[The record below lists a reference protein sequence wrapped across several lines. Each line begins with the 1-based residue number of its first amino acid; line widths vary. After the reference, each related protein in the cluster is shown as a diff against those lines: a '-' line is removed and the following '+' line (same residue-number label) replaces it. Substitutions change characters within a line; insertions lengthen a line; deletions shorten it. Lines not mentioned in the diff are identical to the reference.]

1 MGDFGPD
8 FGPDF
13 GSDNFGVPGSGT
25 SSATLNTYLMDV
37 QRFLAESKQDL
48 LDPQDIITYIN
59 RARREV
65 ALRTQCIRV
74 LTPIT
79 GAVIGGV
86 VTAGGSAYS
95 STPTITLT
103 PPDFPSGQGP
113 FPNGSQGGTI
123 TALVAGGTITGVN
136 VGYGGA
142 GYWQPSFSI
151 TDATGTGASI
161 TPVLSTVNQL
171 NQGQEV
177 YKFSQANLA
186 PFPGVKSIYG
196 IQSVSLLYSG
206 FRYSLICYSF
216 SVYQAQIRI
225 WAQQWQYVPCVC
237 AQYGQ
242 GAAGSFYMY
251 PIPSQPYQMEWDC
264 YCLPQDLLTDNSVEA
279 IPDPWTDA
287 VAYWAAH
294 LCFNSLMNFN
304 AAKYYEDQ
312 FNRRLLTYSN
322 AARVS
327 RATSQYGRYGGG
339 S

>member
-1 MGDFGPD
+1 MPM
-8 FGPDF
+8 
-13 GSDNFGVPGSGT
+13 
-25 SSATLNTYLMDV
+25 TLNNYLEDV
-37 QRFLAESKQDL
+37 QTFLRDSKQDL
-48 LDPQDIITYIN
+48 LDPQDIIKYIN
-59 RARREV
+59 RARREI
-65 ALRTQCIRV
+65 AIRTQCIRV

-79 GAVIGGV
+79 GAVIGGSV
-86 VTAGGSAYS
+86 VAGGSAYS

-103 PPDFPSGQGP
+103 APDFPSGAGP

-123 TALVAGGTITGVN
+123 TAVVSGGSITGVN

-151 TDATGTGASI
+151 TDATGHGASV

-177 YKFSQANLA
+177 YNFSQADLS
-186 PFPGVKSIYG
+186 PCPGVQSIYA
-196 IQSVSLLYSG
+196 IQSVSILYSG

-216 SVYQAQIRI
+216 STYQALVRI

-242 GAAGSFYMY
+242 GVNGSFYMY
-251 PIPSQPYQMEWDC
+251 PVPSQAYQMEWDC
-264 YCLPQDLLTDNSVEA
+264 YCLPQDLTTDLSVEA
-279 IPDPWTDA
+279 LPDPWTDA
-287 VAYWAAH
+287 VAYFAAH
-294 LCFNSLMNFN
+294 LCYLSLQNFN
-304 AAKYYEDQ
+304 AARFWEDQ
-312 FNRRLLTYSN
+312 FNRRCLGYSS

-327 RATSQYGRYGGG
+327 RATNPYGRYGGG

>member
-1 MGDFGPD
+1 M
-8 FGPDF
+8 
-13 GSDNFGVPGSGT
+13 
-25 SSATLNTYLMDV
+25 TLNNYLQDT
-37 QRFLAESKQDL
+37 QRFLAEGKQDL
-48 LDPQDIITYIN
+48 LDPEDIITFIN
-59 RARREV
+59 RARREI

-79 GAVIGGV
+79 GAVIGGSV
-86 VTAGGSAYS
+86 VSGGSGYS

-103 PPDFPSGQGP
+103 PPDFPSGALP

-123 TALVAGGTITGVN
+123 SAVVSGGSITGIN

-142 GYWQPSFSI
+142 GYWQPAFSI
-151 TDATGTGASI
+151 TDATGTGATV
-161 TPVLSTVNQL
+161 TPILTTQINQL

-177 YKFSQANLA
+177 YKFSQADLS

-216 SVYQAQIRI
+216 STYQALIRI

-242 GAAGSFYMY
+242 GVNGSFYMY
-251 PIPSQPYQMEWDC
+251 PVPSQAYQMEWDS
-264 YCLPQDLLTDNSVEA
+264 YCLPQDLITDLSVEV

-294 LCFNSLMNFN
+294 LCYLSIQNFN
-304 AAKYYEDQ
+304 AAKYYEDM

-327 RATSQYGRYGGG
+327 RVTNPYGRYSGGG
-339 S
+339 G

>member
-1 MGDFGPD
+1 MPM
-8 FGPDF
+8 
-13 GSDNFGVPGSGT
+13 T
-25 SSATLNTYLMDV
+25 LSSYLADT
-37 QRFLAESKQDL
+37 QTFLADAKQDL
-48 LDPQDIITYIN
+48 LDPEDIIKYIN
-59 RARREV
+59 RARREI

-79 GAVIGGV
+79 GAVIGGSV
-86 VTAGGSAYS
+86 VSGGSAYS

-103 PPDFPSGQGP
+103 PPDFPSGAGP

-123 TALVAGGTITGVN
+123 TAIVSGGSITGIN

-151 TDATGTGASI
+151 TDATGRGASI
-161 TPVLSTVNQL
+161 TPVINTSTFSQINQL

-177 YKFSQANLA
+177 YNFSQANLA
-186 PFPGVKSIYG
+186 DFPGVQSIYA

-206 FRYSLICYSF
+206 FRYSLLCYSF
-216 SVYQAQIRI
+216 STYQALIRI

-242 GAAGSFYMY
+242 GVNGSFYMY

-264 YCLPQDLLTDNSVEA
+264 YCLPQDLLTDLSVEA

-294 LCFNSLMNFN
+294 LCYLSLQNFN
-304 AAKYYEDQ
+304 AAKFYEDM
-312 FNRRLLTYSN
+312 FSKRCLTYSN

-327 RATSQYGRYGGG
+327 RQVNPYGRYSGGF
-339 S
+339 